1 MSQKMP
7 PRRVSRSLAFQVL
20 YGQEFVSSPTAA
32 DLRRAFMAVPRQ
44 AEVRDEGEDMAE
56 SDGFAWELV
65 EGVWRATAELD
76 DIIARFARNWRLER
90 VGRVELTLL
99 RLAVYEIVYGGHIT
113 PEGAIN
119 EAVELAKVYGQK
131 RSSAFINSILDK
143 VMKNEEKRN
152 GNMVEA
158 AEDAEETAVQE
169 IDAVSAEPVV
179 IMHEIS
185 EEEAE
190 RLMHANRNEIE

>member
-1 MSQKMP
+1 MK
-7 PRRVSRSLAFQVL
+7 
-20 YGQEFVSSPTAA
+20 
-32 DLRRAFMAVPRQ
+32 
-44 AEVRDEGEDMAE
+44 
-56 SDGFAWELV
+56 
-65 EGVWRATAELD
+65 
-76 DIIARFARNWRLER
+76 RL
-90 VGRVELTLL
+90 
-99 RLAVYEIVYGGHIT
+99 
-113 PEGAIN
+113 N
-119 EAVELAKVYGQK
+119 SAKVYGQK

-143 VMKNEEKRN
+143 VMKMKKKRN

-190 RLMHANRNEIE
+190 RPYARQ

>member
-1 MSQKMP
+1 MKRQSRETAFKVIYQIDMGKNDMETALQITMNNDGLNQKEQLFCRQLVLAVEEQLDEIDQMIQRNTTGWTIDRMMS
-7 PRRVSRSLAFQVL
+7 V
-20 YGQEFVSSPTAA
+20 
-32 DLRRAFMAVPRQ
+32 D
-44 AEVRDEGEDMAE
+44 
-56 SDGFAWELV
+56 
-65 EGVWRATAELD
+65 
-76 DIIARFARNWRLER
+76 RN
-90 VGRVELTLL
+90 LL

-131 RSSAFINSILDK
+131 RSSAFVNSILDK
-143 VMKNEEKRN
+143 VMKNEEKRS
-152 GNMVEA
+152 GNIVEA
-158 AEDAEETAVQE
+158 AEDAEETTAQE
-169 IDAVSAEPVV
+169 TDAAQAEPVV

>member
-1 MSQKMP
+1 MKRQSRETAFKVIYQIDMGKNDMETALQITMDNDGLNQKEQLFCRQLVLAVEEQLDEIDRMIQRNTIDRMMS
-7 PRRVSRSLAFQVL
+7 V
-20 YGQEFVSSPTAA
+20 
-32 DLRRAFMAVPRQ
+32 D
-44 AEVRDEGEDMAE
+44 
-56 SDGFAWELV
+56 
-65 EGVWRATAELD
+65 
-76 DIIARFARNWRLER
+76 RN
-90 VGRVELTLL
+90 LL